1 VALSELLDL
10 VIRWV
15 HLVAGIMWIGNSM
28 LFNWLDRNLVPPP
41 DPAATPSSI
50 GKMWMVHSGYFYEVE
65 KKLLAPNE
73 MPRTL
78 HWFYWQNRI
87 TWLSG
92 ICLLVVVY
100 YMNGAA
106 FLVNPEVTTLG
117 PLAAIG
123 LSVGAIFV
131 AVALYELYWT
141 VLAARPRV
149 AILASLATLAAMTY
163 GLAVAFSGRAAF
175 IHVGVILGTC
185 MTGNVNSVILPS
197 QRELVAATRAGREQ
211 DPRLAAAAKTR
222 SIHNNYMTFP
232 LLFIMVSNHFPA
244 TYGDSLNWVILAVL
258 MAGGA
263 TVRHFMNMRYHQQR
277 WLEPAL
283 AAAAISLAATVAL
296 TSRGQPAHA
305 GAAAGPV
312 SYAEVHDIVTRR
324 CTPCHSA
331 RPTDTL
337 FAVPPGGVMLD
348 TAAQVR
354 AMAPRIMNRAV
365 ETKTMPFA
373 NRTLMTDAERA
384 RLGQWVE
391 QGAVVP

>member
-1 VALSELLDL
+1 MALSELLDL

-41 DPAATPSSI
+41 DPAAAPQSI
-50 GKMWMVHSGYFYEVE
+50 GKIWMVHSGYFYEVE

-87 TWLSG
+87 TWISG
-92 ICLLVVVY
+92 ISLLIVVY
-100 YMNGAA
+100 YMNDAA
-106 FLVNPEVTTLG
+106 FLVNPAVTVLP

-123 LSVGAIFV
+123 LSIGSILL
-131 AVALYELYWT
+131 AVSIYEVIWT
-141 VLAARPRV
+141 LLASRPRAATV
-149 AILASLATLAAMTY
+149 VSLATLAALTW
-163 GLAVAFSGRAAF
+163 GASLAFSGRAAF

-185 MTGNVNSVILPS
+185 MTANVNSHILPS
-197 QRELVAATRAGREQ
+197 QRELVAATKAGREQ
-211 DPRLAAAAKTR
+211 DPRLAANAKTR

-244 TYGDSLNWVILAVL
+244 TYGDTLNWVVLAVL

-283 AAAAISLAATVAL
+283 AAAAISLVATVAL
-296 TSRGQPAHA
+296 TTRGQAARASA
-305 GAAAGPV
+305 GDAPV
-312 SYAEVHDIVTRR
+312 AFAEVHDIMQRR
-324 CTPCHSA
+324 CRACHSS
-331 RPTDTL
+331 RPTDTI
-337 FAVPPGGVMLD
+337 FAVPPGGVMFD
-348 TAAQVR
+348 TPAQIR
-354 AMAPRIMNRAV
+354 AMASRIMNRAV
-365 ETKTMPFA
+365 ETRTMPFA
-373 NRTLMTDAERA
+373 NRTQMTDDERA
-384 RLGQWVE
+384 RVGRWFE
-391 QGAVVP
+391 EGAVVP